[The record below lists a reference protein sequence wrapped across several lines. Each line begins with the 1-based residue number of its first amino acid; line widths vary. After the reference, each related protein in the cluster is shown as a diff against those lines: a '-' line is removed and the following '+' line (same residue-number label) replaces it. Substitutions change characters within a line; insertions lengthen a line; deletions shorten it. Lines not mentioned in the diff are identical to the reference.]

1 LGSETPLGAGKP
13 GKAVESEAPTEK
25 QSLSPEIV
33 AQLHDAHS
41 RELLLFLTGVLRDA
55 HLASDVVQITFSR
68 LLEQGGQTAQE
79 TRKAWLFRVAYN
91 EALDWRRKQTRRERL
106 LPEAMSGRP
115 FVAAEP
121 IAEILQGELVENV
134 RAAIKKLP
142 AAQQEIVRR
151 RMYQEQT
158 FAEIAK
164 ELRIPL
170 GTALGR
176 MRQALEHL
184 RRLMNSTHDQ

>member
-1 LGSETPLGAGKP
+1 MEAGKDANP
-13 GKAVESEAPTEK
+13 VKCEAPPQK
-25 QSLSPEIV
+25 QSLSPDVV
-33 AQLHDAHS
+33 AQLHEQYA

-55 HLASDVVQITFSR
+55 HLAADVVQITFSR

-91 EALDWRRKQTRRERL
+91 EALDWRRKQARRERL
-106 LPEAMSGRP
+106 LPEAASGRP
-115 FVAAEP
+115 FFASDP
-121 IAEILQGELVENV
+121 IAEILQGETVEQV
-134 RAAIKKLP
+134 RDAIKKLP
-142 AAQQEIVRR
+142 SAQQEVVRR

-158 FAEIAK
+158 FAEIAR

-176 MRQALEHL
+176 MRQAIEQL
-184 RRLMNSTHDQ
+184 RRIMKSTPDQR